1 MVHLATFTFSMVATI
16 VQLRAHGLHIA
27 INEFSYARTVQHII
41 DHVCEVNK
49 CNNNICQ
56 RRYYVSQSSIWMK
69 CLK

>member
-49 CNNNICQ
+49 CNNNYVKGVITLAKV
-56 RRYYVSQSSIWMK
+56 RYG
-69 CLK
+69 